1 MNTGYEWAMTVV
13 GDLLDG
19 FGIDPLATVLGL
31 LALGYGQPVQV
42 LLQAQW
48 SDFDLQAGVWWV
60 GSEALP
66 LTAPFVVLLER
77 YWRWCA
83 GRSDRLFV
91 GRRGGSLGK
100 AEANARVRELL
111 REFFNLSDLITMTA
125 RVCPDLC
132 AAEWRAE
139 RLREYAEKG
148 ATAEQV
154 EALEREFNGRL
165 RSLVEGLHSALC
177 VAAVMVERGFTR

>member
-19 FGIDPLATVLGL
+19 FGIDPVAAVLGL
-31 LALGYGQPVQV
+31 LALGYGQPVPV

-60 GSEALP
+60 GGEALP

-83 GRSDRLFV
+83 GRSDCLFV

-100 AEANARVRELL
+100 AEANTRVRELL
-111 REFFNLSDLITMTA
+111 REFFNLSDLRAITVSA
-125 RVCPDLC
+125 CPDLC
-132 AAEWRAE
+132 AAERRVE
-139 RLREYAEKG
+139 GLREYAGKG

-154 EALEREFNGRL
+154 EALGREFHGRL
-165 RSLVEGLHSALC
+165 RRLVEGLHSALC
-177 VAAVMVERGFTR
+177 VAAVMAERGFTR